1 MTLWL
6 PENSSSRLKHC
17 NDTGIEVVVNVSAFV
32 PLTSHPGS
40 LGTSNEIVRFC
51 NPRLVNSLVRR
62 IVSQYFDSSGSVTN
76 LFATTLSAT
85 TTANLES
92 IILILF
98 ANVNL
103 SLEGAFIQLIRIV
116 LHLKLKLARMR

>member
-1 MTLWL
+1 
-6 PENSSSRLKHC
+6 
-17 NDTGIEVVVNVSAFV
+17 
-32 PLTSHPGS
+32 
-40 LGTSNEIVRFC
+40 
-51 NPRLVNSLVRR
+51 VNSLVRR